1 MKKKYDLSVIDNQYG
16 EQICQEYLAGE
27 YAYILAETYLGNKK
41 DIRYIY
47 SVLERHNIPKRTKK
61 ELALQREE
69 KGDNPN
75 SFKAKYKQNDN
86 YFQKWSYNM
95 AYLLGYI
102 ATDGCVVGNNILK
115 FGLAEKDSDLLDK
128 IKLELS
134 VTGPILNKTIH
145 LESTGKEYQVKEMT
159 IRSKQIVSD
168 LRNLGID
175 NNKTFTIGNFNFI
188 PPKYQKAFLLGVVD
202 GDGGY
207 DRILGSKCE
216 KSVQLRVRLCS
227 ASYDFI
233 QSFRDL
239 MVNNGF
245 SKVGI
250 KKEKRENPFYTVEY
264 STKDAINFISCY
276 ENVTVYLN
284 RKIEKLV
291 DLISQRKE
299 YEKTAKGLKIHVSD
313 QIQEYNITKSPQH
326 LVSYKVEK
334 VRQTESEL
342 TD

>member
-1 MKKKYDLSVIDNQYG
+1 
-16 EQICQEYLAGE
+16 
-27 YAYILAETYLGNKK
+27 
-41 DIRYIY
+41 
-47 SVLERHNIPKRTKK
+47 
-61 ELALQREE
+61 
-69 KGDNPN
+69 
-75 SFKAKYKQNDN
+75 
-86 YFQKWSYNM
+86 
-95 AYLLGYI
+95 
-102 ATDGCVVGNNILK
+102 
-115 FGLAEKDSDLLDK
+115 
-128 IKLELS
+128 
-134 VTGPILNKTIH
+134 
-145 LESTGKEYQVKEMT
+145 MT

-168 LRNLGID
+168 LRSLGID

-245 SKVGI
+245 SKVVI

-276 ENVTVYLN
+276 ENVTIYLN
-284 RKIEKLV
+284 RKIEKLI
-291 DLISQRKE
+291 DLINQRKE

-313 QIQEYNITKSPQH
+313 
-326 LVSYKVEK
+326 
-334 VRQTESEL
+334 
-342 TD
+342 